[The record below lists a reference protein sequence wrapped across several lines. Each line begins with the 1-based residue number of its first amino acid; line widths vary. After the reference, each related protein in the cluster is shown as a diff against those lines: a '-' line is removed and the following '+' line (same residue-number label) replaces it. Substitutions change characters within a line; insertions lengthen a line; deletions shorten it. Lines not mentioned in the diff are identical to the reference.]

1 MTNARVA
8 RAAFNLITDI
18 GALNS
23 DYWEPPMPQIDAF
36 RKTRLAQEPEMVAA
50 VMSAP
55 ERLVGVGFRCW
66 LSGFQT
72 SDIGCWELAWDEM
85 SRAVGPRAAKP
96 LMSDLASW
104 VRAVQDAAERR
115 IEVSPSGCRRF
126 CRDECLAIS
135 MVAACQH
142 SSCPAFRACAVALLG
157 SNEIE
162 EAIDCA
168 DGFARRLREA
178 NQMLSPGSVFMGAGL
193 LTADVKG
200 HG

>member
-1 MTNARVA
+1 
-8 RAAFNLITDI
+8 
-18 GALNS
+18 
-23 DYWEPPMPQIDAF
+23 MPQFDTYPRA
-36 RKTRLAQEPEMVAA
+36 RLAPETAMTAA

-72 SDIGCWELAWDEM
+72 SDIGCWELAWEEM
-85 SRAVGPRAAKP
+85 SRAVGAHAAKP

-168 DGFARRLREA
+168 DGFARRLKEA

-193 LTADVKG
+193 LGADVKG

>member
-1 MTNARVA
+1 MPPTGDEIARLA
-8 RAAFNLITDI
+8 ETMNLMLARLEQSDATTRRFISDASHELRSPLATIRAA
-18 GALNS
+18 
-23 DYWEPPMPQIDAF
+23 
-36 RKTRLAQEPEMVAA
+36 
-50 VMSAP
+50 
-55 ERLVGVGFRCW
+55 
-66 LSGFQT
+66 
-72 SDIGCWELAWDEM
+72 
-85 SRAVGPRAAKP
+85 
-96 LMSDLASW
+96 
-104 VRAVQDAAERR
+104 

-168 DGFARRLREA
+168 DGFARRLKEA